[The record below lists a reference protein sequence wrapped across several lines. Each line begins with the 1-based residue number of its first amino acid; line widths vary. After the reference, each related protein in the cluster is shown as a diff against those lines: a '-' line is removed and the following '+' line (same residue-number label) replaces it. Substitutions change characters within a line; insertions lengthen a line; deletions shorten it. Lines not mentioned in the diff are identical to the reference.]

1 MILTLGALGFLSLGL
16 VVLLCEV
23 TTLDL
28 LHLVSPVIF
37 SETSALVSIRGVETV
52 VEATL
57 NPMIILWD
65 GKIYIC

>member
-28 LHLVSPVIF
+28 LHLLSPVIF

-52 VEATL
+52 VEAAL
-57 NPMIILWD
+57 NCILEQ
-65 GKIYIC
+65 